1 MFNIAVHSRS
11 FEVEKL
17 GYFKTFFGEIAK
29 KNANLFVSKDLS
41 HHLEKHQVE
50 MPQHQKFSTREALK
64 EVDFIFSLG
73 GDGTLL
79 ETVTFVKGTEIP
91 IMGINTGRL
100 GFLSNTPS
108 EHIAEAIDAIFNG
121 FYEIDTR
128 TLIELESDR
137 DVFKGMNFGLNE
149 FAITKRDTSSMIVVH
164 TFIDGEYL
172 NSYWADG
179 LIVATPT
186 GSTGYSLSVGG
197 PVVIPHSS
205 NFIISPVSP
214 HNLNVRP
221 LVVSDD
227 CVISFEIEGRSKN
240 FLVSLDSRSKVVDAT
255 VQMAVRKCRDKVLLA
270 TLSGNNFLNTLRK
283 KLNWG
288 FDARN

>member
-1 MFNIAVHSRS
+1 MFKIAVHSRS
-11 FEVEKL
+11 YEIEKL
-17 GYFKTFFGEIAK
+17 DYFRSFFSEIAK
-29 KNANLFVSKDLS
+29 REVELLVSRDLAT
-41 HHLEKHQVE
+41 HLATHEVPLPPHIIFRKPADV
-50 MPQHQKFSTREALK
+50 AG
-64 EVDFIFSLG
+64 VDFIFSLG

-79 ETVTFVKGTEIP
+79 ETVTYIKGTDIP
-91 IMGINTGRL
+91 VMGINTGRL

-108 EHIAEAIDAIFNG
+108 SQISEAIEAVFNG
-121 FYEIDTR
+121 YYEIDKR
-128 TLIELESDR
+128 TLIQLETDQ
-137 DVFKGMNFGLNE
+137 DIFGGVNFGLNE
-149 FAITKRDTSSMIVVH
+149 FAITKRDTSSMIIVH
-164 TFIDGEYL
+164 TYIDGEYL

-240 FLVSLDSRSKVVDAT
+240 FLVSLDSRSKVVDGN
-255 VQMAVRKCRDKVLLA
+255 VQMAVRKCPKQINLVNLN
-270 TLSGNNFLNTLRK
+270 GNNFLNTLRK

-288 FDARN
+288 YDVRN

>member
-11 FEVEKL
+11 FELEKL
-17 GYFKTFFGEIAK
+17 VYFNIFFGEIAK
-29 KNANLFVSKDLS
+29 RKANLYISKDLA
-41 HHLEKHQVE
+41 HHLEEHQIPLPDYE
-50 MPQHQKFSTREALK
+50 LFSTGKAIK
-64 EVDFIFSLG
+64 NVDFIFSLG

-79 ETVTFVKGTEIP
+79 ETVTFTKGTEIP

-100 GFLSNTPS
+100 GFLASTQSNQ
-108 EHIAEAIDAIFNG
+108 IIEAIDAVFNG
-121 FYEIDTR
+121 FYEIDKR
-128 TLIELESDR
+128 TLIELESDQNI
-137 DVFKGMNFGLNE
+137 FKGMNFGLNE

-164 TFIDGEYL
+164 TYIDGEYL

-179 LIVATPT
+179 SIVATPT

-240 FLVSLDSRSKVVDAT
+240 FLVSLDSRSKVVDASI
-255 VQMAVRKCRDKVLLA
+255 QMAVRKCPDHVYLA
-270 TLSGNNFLNTLRK
+270 NLGGNNFLNTLRK